1 MKRIV
6 LNMGRQQ
13 GKSIVNRY
21 WHFFNTFVKQHMKLK
36 IQWREKGRLSLVA
49 TLPSPGPRGF
59 ELGLAERDL
68 DPIHK
73 WCDEHNCG
81 IRTSFDT
88 FRFRN
93 QKEKTM
99 FLLKWANCTIPH

>member
-1 MKRIV
+1 MKRTIINV
-6 LNMGRQQ
+6 GRRN
-13 GKSIVNRY
+13 GKSLVNSY
-21 WHFFNTFVKQHMKLK
+21 WHYFNTFIKQRVKVK
-36 IQWREKGRLSLVA
+36 IIWKEKGRLSLIA
-49 TLPSPGPRGF
+49 TLMGPRDF

-81 IRTSFDT
+81 VRTSFDT

-99 FLLKWANCTIPH
+99 FLLKWGNCEIPH